1 MFEYLSIKL
10 SSDTV
15 RPRPANQM
23 RGLKETIRGHLGF
36 RGLTVL
42 SHFYDQ
48 SIFRIKFIEK

>member
-10 SSDTV
+10 SSD

-36 RGLTVL
+36 RTLTVL